1 MGPGVDMERGWGA
14 ADVPAGPDS
23 IARLV
28 PDVAPAWER
37 LVAALP
43 APVDGP
49 DPEPS
54 WAPTVCA
61 LTQGLAPVHDGVDRA
76 SVLGWRSA
84 PGLTDDTAAVLSF
97 AERFATDVSAITD
110 EDRASLF
117 ATVGAAAFDVV
128 MGLYLGDYVP
138 RVRAALDGLFGP
150 GRSGWPDPGTDPATD
165 TAPEPWPA
173 IEAFQRDV
181 AVLGALDPTTTEL
194 VRLRGARQHDCRLC
208 RSLRS
213 RSALLDGAD
222 EALFDAVDE
231 DPDRLLSDRHRAALA
246 LADALIWQPARIPA
260 GVLDA
265 VRHGFTPVESVE
277 LVLDVM
283 RNAGNKI
290 AVALAADD
298 PHVADGVEVYDID
311 PSGNP
316 VYGLTAP

>member
-1 MGPGVDMERGWGA
+1 MDRGWGTA
-14 ADVPAGPDS
+14 GMPTGPDA
-23 IARLV
+23 IGLLV
-28 PDVAPAWER
+28 PDAAPAWNR

-43 APVDGP
+43 PPVTSP
-49 DPEPS
+49 DADPS

-61 LTQGLAPVHDGVDRA
+61 LTQGLAPVHGGADRA

-84 PGLTDDTAAVLSF
+84 PGLTDGTAAVLSF
-97 AERFATDVSAITD
+97 AERFASDVSAITD

-117 ATVGAAAFDVV
+117 TAVGAAAFDVV
-128 MGLYLGDYVP
+128 MGLYLGDYVS
-138 RVRAALDGLFGP
+138 RVRAALDGLFGA
-150 GRSGWPDPGTDPATD
+150 GTSGWPDTAMDTARDPA
-165 TAPEPWPA
+165 PETWPT
-173 IEAFQRDV
+173 IETLQRAV
-181 AVLGALDPTTTEL
+181 ALLGALDPTTTEL

-222 EALFDAVDE
+222 EALFDAVDG

-246 LADALIWQPARIPA
+246 LTDAVIWHPARIPA
-260 GVLDA
+260 AVLDD
-265 VRHGFTPVESVE
+265 VRREFTPVESVE

-298 PHVADGVEVYDID
+298 PHVSDGVEVYDID
-311 PSGNP
+311 RSGDP